1 MHDEDS
7 DPDPDPDETV
17 RFGVVTSRRLRDELD
32 ATKRRREERRLESVS
47 RSEVAREA
55 MLVGLAAMALLD
67 EEPALRG
74 MHPRERRSLVR
85 QALQSELRSD
95 G

>member
-1 MHDEDS
+1 MHDD
-7 DPDPDPDETV
+7 DPDPDPDESV

-32 ATKRRREERRLESVS
+32 ATKRSREEHRLESVS

-55 MLVGLAAMALLD
+55 MLIGLAALGLLD

-74 MHPRERRSLVR
+74 MHPRERRTLVR
-85 QALQSELRSD
+85 QALRNELRRD
-95 G
+95 E

>member
-1 MHDEDS
+1 MQDD
-7 DPDPDPDETV
+7 DPDPDESV

-32 ATKRRREERRLESVS
+32 ETKRRREEQRLESVS

-55 MLVGLAAMALLD
+55 MLVGLAAMELID

-74 MHPRERRSLVR
+74 MHPRDRRALVR
-85 QALQSELRSD
+85 QALQTELRRD
-95 G
+95 E

>member
-1 MHDEDS
+1 MQDD
-7 DPDPDPDETV
+7 DPDPDESV

-32 ATKRRREERRLESVS
+32 EMKRRREERRVESVS

-55 MLVGLAAMALLD
+55 MLVGLAAMELID

-74 MHPRERRSLVR
+74 MHPRDRRALVR
-85 QALQSELRSD
+85 QALQAELRRD
-95 G
+95 D

>member
-1 MHDEDS
+1 MQD
-7 DPDPDPDETV
+7 DPDPDESV
-17 RFGVVTSRRLRDELD
+17 RFGIVAPRRLRDELD
-32 ATKRRREERRLESVS
+32 ATKRRREEQRLESVS

-55 MLVGLAAMALLD
+55 LLVGLAAMDLLD

-85 QALQSELRSD
+85 QALQSELHD
-95 G
+95 D

>member
-1 MHDEDS
+1 MQDDDS
-7 DPDPDPDETV
+7 DPDPDETV

-32 ATKRRREERRLESVS
+32 ATKRRREEQRLETVS
-47 RSEVAREA
+47 RSAVAREA
-55 MLVGLAAMALLD
+55 MLIGLAAMELLD

-85 QALQSELRSD
+85 QAVRAELQRD
-95 G
+95 D

>member
-1 MHDEDS
+1 MQDDS
-7 DPDPDPDETV
+7 DPDPDETV
-17 RFGVVTSRRLRDELD
+17 RFGIVAPRRLRDELD
-32 ATKRRREERRLESVS
+32 ETKRRREEQRLESVS

-55 MLVGLAAMALLD
+55 MLIGLAAMDLLD

-85 QALQSELRSD
+85 QALQSELHD
-95 G
+95 D